1 MAINPQDVKK
11 LRDKTGAGFGDCKKA
26 LEAANGDFAAAEK
39 KLKEMGAA
47 SAEKRSGRS
56 AEEGRVFTYVSSKG
70 AGILNLSCE
79 TDFVAR
85 NESFVEFGNK
95 LIKELVEGEKSSVGS
110 EYDPEIKEI
119 AALIKENVNVRDYS
133 FISLSETDKAVDY
146 IHGEGRI
153 GVLIKL
159 SSDDPN
165 KVKDAKVQELGLD
178 LALHAAAYNPQFL
191 SRDAVDPDFIKEN
204 EEIFRAQVA
213 KMDKPEKVMEGI
225 IKGKLNKHLSSVV
238 FLNQG
243 FVKDDKLSV
252 EQAIKGVS
260 KELGTALSLTDYKY
274 FAI

>member
-1 MAINPQDVKK
+1 
-11 LRDKTGAGFGDCKKA
+11 
-26 LEAANGDFAAAEK
+26 
-39 KLKEMGAA
+39 MGAA

-243 FVKDDKLSV
+243 FVKDDKLSWNKLSKGFLKSW
-252 EQAIKGVS
+252 EQPCH
-260 KELGTALSLTDYKY
+260 
-274 FAI
+274 